1 MRNVKVSKRLFF
13 ILNFSVRIKMEPG
26 LFTMD
31 NSNASYV
38 ASNLPTSSLNENPC
52 QTPAYLTFA
61 RSIREFIFIY
71 SCFKLMLL
79 ISFNPF
85 QFILITC
92 SLLLL
97 ILQVPLLNQ
106 NLDFWN
112 RLMTR
117 VLLHHY

>member
-52 QTPAYLTFA
+52 QTPASLTLA
-61 RSIREFIFIY
+61 RSTREILIYLYFKLVLLIFIN
-71 SCFKLMLL
+71 S
-79 ISFNPF
+79 
-85 QFILITC
+85 
-92 SLLLL
+92 
-97 ILQVPLLNQ
+97 
-106 NLDFWN
+106 
-112 RLMTR
+112 
-117 VLLHHY
+117 